1 MVLPARMEEVT
12 NTDILVGKPQW
23 KRQRWRYGRRL
34 DDIVK
39 RVFRELGINERTGF
53 RWLQY
58 GLVAGCCDTIITLR
72 VL

>member
-12 NTDILVGKPQW
+12 NTHILVGKLQW
-23 KRQRWRYGRRL
+23 KRERWRYGRRL

-39 RVFRELGINERTGF
+39 SVFRELGINERTGF

-58 GLVAGCCDTIITLR
+58 GLVAG
-72 VL
+72 